1 MTLKNQVA
9 NVYGVGINNVGS
21 YQVAGRPF
29 CATGSTNVADSRTA
43 ITFPTVT
50 KEIVVM
56 NRHASSDLYFFFHT
70 GSSTQNQFK
79 IAAGEQQTFSVKC
92 KEAYLTGSAATAVPF
107 TLYASL
113 THIPASRM
121 YSLTGSGITE

>member
-9 NVYGVGINNVGS
+9 NVYGVGLNNVGS
-21 YQVAGRPF
+21 YQVSGRPF
-29 CATGSTNVADSRTA
+29 CATGSTNTANDRTSL
-43 ITFPTVT
+43 TSPTVT

-56 NRHASSDLYFFFHT
+56 NRHTSADLYFFFHT
-70 GSSTQNQFK
+70 GSSTQNQYK
-79 IAAGEQQTFSVKC
+79 ISAGEQQTFSVKC
-92 KEAYLTGSAATAVPF
+92 KEVFLTGSAAAEVTY